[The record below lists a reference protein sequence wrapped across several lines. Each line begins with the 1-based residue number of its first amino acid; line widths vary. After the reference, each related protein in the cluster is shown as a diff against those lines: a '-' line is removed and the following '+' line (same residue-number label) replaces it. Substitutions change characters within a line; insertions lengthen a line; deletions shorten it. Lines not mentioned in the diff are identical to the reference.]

1 MRAGARTRFSHR
13 HARPALYWIPSHVR
27 VCPLLASTI
36 LLDLKRNRYFGIGT
50 SETRALS
57 TLALNWNEANGNAA
71 AVEQLA
77 PDAAI
82 AMADAL
88 IEAGLLS
95 REAPADRTSFG
106 GCAVGSERRL
116 TSAGHELSRSTSL
129 RLAHIASFLGA
140 LAWTR
145 RALRSRTLYSI
156 ACEVRDRKAAAG
168 GAFDEQRAVELVGM
182 FRRLRPHTFAA
193 RDRCLFH
200 SLALVRFMSRHARVS
215 DLGDRR
221 ARQAMGSARLGA
233 ARQAPARRKSRAG
246 LRVHTDPDGLTT
258 TRSRREPHARRSA

>member
-1 MRAGARTRFSHR
+1 MQQ
-13 HARPALYWIPSHVR
+13 YWIPAHVR

-50 SETRALS
+50 KETRALS
-57 TLALNWNEANGNAA
+57 TLALNWNEANGSAA

-77 PDAAI
+77 PEIAI
-82 AMADAL
+82 DMADAL

-95 REAPADRTSFG
+95 RDVPTERAAFG
-106 GCAVGSERRL
+106 GAPVDLSGVL
-116 TSAGHELSRSTSL
+116 TSAGHELSRNSSL
-129 RLAHIASFLGA
+129 RLSHVASFIAA

-156 ACEVRDRKAAAG
+156 ACDIRDRKVAAG
-168 GAFDEQRAVELVGM
+168 NNFDEAKAIELVGI

-200 SLALVRFMSRHARVS
+200 SLALVRFMSRHALFPTWVI
-215 DLGDRR
+215 GVR
-221 ARQAMGSARLGA
+221 ARPWGA
-233 ARQAPARRKSRAG
+233 HAWVQQDKLLLDASPEQ
-246 LRVHTDPDGLTT
+246 VCEYTPILTV
-258 TRSRREPHARRSA
+258 

>member
-1 MRAGARTRFSHR
+1 LRVRAGHAPAFSMHE
-13 HARPALYWIPSHVR
+13 YWIPAHVR

-36 LLDLKRNRYFGIGT
+36 LLDLKRNRYFGIGST
-50 SETRALS
+50 EARALA
-57 TLALNWNEANGNAA
+57 TLALNWNDANGSAA

-88 IEAGLLS
+88 LDAGLLS
-95 REAPADRTSFG
+95 RDPPAERTSFG
-106 GCAVGSERRL
+106 APPLDLGGVLS
-116 TSAGHELSRSTSL
+116 SAGHELSRSTSL

-145 RALRSRTLYSI
+145 HALRSRTLYAI
-156 ACEVRDRKAAAG
+156 ASEVRAQKAAAS
-168 GAFDEQRAVELVGM
+168 GAFDEQRAVELVGL

-200 SLALVRFMSRHARVS
+200 SLALVRFMARHDVFPTWVI
-215 DLGDRR
+215 GVR
-221 ARQAMGSARLGA
+221 AQPWGA
-233 ARQAPARRKSRAG
+233 HAWVQQGKLLLDANPEQ
-246 LRVHTDPDGLTT
+246 VCEYTPILTV
-258 TRSRREPHARRSA
+258 

>member
-1 MRAGARTRFSHR
+1 MHQ
-13 HARPALYWIPSHVR
+13 YWIPSHVR

-50 SETRALS
+50 NETRALS
-57 TLALNWNEANGNAA
+57 TLALNWNEANGSAA

-95 REAPADRTSFG
+95 RDPPADRTAFG
-106 GCAVGSERRL
+106 AAPLDLSGVLS
-116 TSAGHELSRSTSL
+116 SAGHELSRTTSL
-129 RLAHIASFLGA
+129 RVPHIASFLAA

-156 ACEVRDRKAAAG
+156 ASEVRDRKVAANG
-168 GAFDEQRAVELVGM
+168 DFDEQRAVELVGI

-200 SLALVRFMSRHARVS
+200 SLALVRFMARHDVFPTWVI
-215 DLGDRR
+215 GVR
-221 ARQAMGSARLGA
+221 AKPWGA
-233 ARQAPARRKSRAG
+233 HAWVQQGKLLLDANPEQ
-246 LRVHTDPDGLTT
+246 VCEYTPILTV
-258 TRSRREPHARRSA
+258 